1 MSTAIEQ
8 MRLVFG
14 RILEIDERTIAM
26 PFSYEMYILHAII
39 SWIFLPKKGHK
50 EELKFMESHLI

>member
-1 MSTAIEQ
+1 
-8 MRLVFG
+8 VFG